1 MQDIRVAGNDD
12 DDVEEEEIVVDVV
25 AGAVGVECR
34 RKSPLRG
41 EALVVAAMAGG
52 GGGEGVSAKRTRARR
67 QD

>member
-25 AGAVGVECR
+25 AGAVGVEC